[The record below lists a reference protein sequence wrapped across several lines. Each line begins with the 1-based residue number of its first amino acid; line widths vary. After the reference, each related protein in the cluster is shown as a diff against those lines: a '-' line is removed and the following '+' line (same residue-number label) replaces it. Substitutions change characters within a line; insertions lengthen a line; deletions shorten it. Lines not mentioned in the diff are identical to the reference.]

1 MEAIVALLE
10 LLSKF
15 TSDPTIFKYRW
26 IKYTIWLLVSL
37 LCLAGILSL
46 YY

>member
-1 MEAIVALLE
+1 MEAVVDLLE
-10 LLSKF
+10 ILSKF

-26 IKYTIWLLVSL
+26 IKYTTWLLVSL